1 MNPISWIAE
10 RIVTVVAQIIGGA
23 VVTKAETEALKN
35 HVNVLSE
42 LEAEA
47 KRHEEAGNPQLAEVL
62 RTNSKRLAERT
73 DFTSLET
80 TTFET
85 PKLTADESPTKNI
98 AQGQTGK
105 RKRGRPKKSSN
116 QTLAANP
123 SAKNE
128 AQQ

>member
-10 RIVTVVAQIIGGA
+10 RIVTILAQIIGGA

-98 AQGQTGK
+98 ACLLYTSPSP
-105 RKRGRPKKSSN
+105 RDATLSRMPSS
-116 QTLAANP
+116 A
-123 SAKNE
+123 
-128 AQQ
+128 